1 MLKTLIITI
10 FLSIFLCCL
19 YKVVNYKS
27 DNLDY
32 KSIKLIEQT
41 YSIKMASMINE
52 NETNKFS
59 KSVSEL
65 INKDYLKETVK
76 NNISNEFGQILI
88 EKKHNKKEYIITYDN
103 SNKIT
108 KEFCKKIEENLLKIK
123 KIELK
128 SCNKEITQF
137 IIKN

>member
-1 MLKTLIITI
+1 M
-10 FLSIFLCCL
+10 
-19 YKVVNYKS
+19 
-27 DNLDY
+27 
-32 KSIKLIEQT
+32 
-41 YSIKMASMINE
+41 
-52 NETNKFS
+52 
-59 KSVSEL
+59 

-108 KEFCKKIEENLLKIK
+108 KEFCKKMEENLLKIK
-123 KIELK
+123 TIELK

-137 IIKN
+137 IIKE